1 MEQLGL
7 LFSAP
12 RGPDRAKQDEQA
24 LVELLRDKTGWV
36 ASHTIEAV
44 LGWDDRKVRR
54 VASASDFVIGRIG
67 TPGYKYI
74 RNATAEEIE
83 HFKNARLSSAKAQIR
98 DALRKVRVWHSG
110 KVYFREGLR

>member
-7 LFSAP
+7 MFRQVRTRRDP
-12 RGPDRAKQDEQA
+12 RADERLLIEQ
-24 LVELLRDKTGWV
+24 LRDKTGWV
-36 ASHTIEAV
+36 ASSTLEAA
-44 LGWDDRKVRR
+44 LQWDDRKVRR

-67 TPGYKYI
+67 TIGYKYI
-74 RNATAEEIE
+74 RNATPDEIE

-110 KVYFREGLR
+110 KVFEG

>member
-7 LFSAP
+7 MFHP
-12 RGPDRAKQDEQA
+12 VRARRDAKADERK

-36 ASHTIEAV
+36 ASSTIETM

-54 VASASDFVIGRIG
+54 VASESDFVIGRIG
-67 TPGYKYI
+67 TTGYKYI
-74 RNATAEEIE
+74 RNATPEEIE

-110 KVYFREGLR
+110 KVFEA